1 MTPSI
6 KAEIK
11 LRQWANTRGNMAQ
24 YNLLCAK
31 VDDMIR
37 KAKSNYYQNKVKSF
51 RTCDPAKWYK
61 AIYDLSGVSTR

>member
-11 LRQWANTRGNMAQ
+11 LRQRAYTRGNMAQ
-24 YNLLCAK
+24 YNLLCGK

-37 KAKSNYYQNKVKSF
+37 KAKSNYYQTRLNRSAHVTLQSGIKPF
-51 RTCDPAKWYK
+51 MTC
-61 AIYDLSGVSTR
+61 LE